1 VAQPSPVNENI
12 LGTQI
17 FGNACLNGNV
27 NVSLLPMRAGIG
39 LQLDLNACM
48 TSQSRGYNRG
58 VVLNT
63 SSTSPILASKQVFVS
78 ESGIASSAPYVAT
91 QLTSTINSIEHRSRL
106 VRRIASRKA
115 SKTKPQ
121 ADAIAESRLQNKV
134 GTQFSEQVD
143 QQVAQLQP
151 QFASLRNTKLP
162 VELRRVGFQMPNI
175 QVESTES
182 EIQCG
187 VVQRASFELAAPRPC
202 PFSRPAASVVAQ
214 LHESAINN
222 SLATIMSGRTI
233 RNSDLGDLV
242 KQLTGRI
249 PKELDDEIE
258 GEAWSVTFNTTAPV
272 RVELDDDNVRLTLRI
287 IRATRQRQT
296 LSDPLSITVTYAP
309 SFDNRQLK
317 LKRVGEVTVTS
328 DRQTR
333 STGGTALRAFIKKK
347 VDDAFKDELTRDVD
361 LQQFVATRFPRAS
374 SLGIQWNRLSYK
386 MDEGWLQI
394 ALP

>member
-1 VAQPSPVNENI
+1 
-12 LGTQI
+12 
-17 FGNACLNGNV
+17 
-27 NVSLLPMRAGIG
+27 
-39 LQLDLNACM
+39 
-48 TSQSRGYNRG
+48 
-58 VVLNT
+58 
-63 SSTSPILASKQVFVS
+63 
-78 ESGIASSAPYVAT
+78 
-91 QLTSTINSIEHRSRL
+91 
-106 VRRIASRKA
+106 
-115 SKTKPQ
+115 
-121 ADAIAESRLQNKV
+121 
-134 GTQFSEQVD
+134 VD